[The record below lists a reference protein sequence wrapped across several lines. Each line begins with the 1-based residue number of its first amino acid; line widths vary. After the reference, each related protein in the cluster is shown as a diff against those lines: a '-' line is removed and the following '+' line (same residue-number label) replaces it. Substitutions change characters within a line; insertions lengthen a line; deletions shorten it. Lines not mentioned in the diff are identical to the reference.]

1 MRSPIRNSARA
12 KNDQENLCDGGGG
25 RPHLPPPA
33 AHGAEAEYYSTPQSK
48 LPFSEAVRA
57 GDFLYVSGQIG
68 TSKETDPA
76 AAFKAASH
84 SAMDAISKILQA
96 HGSSLDHV
104 VQCTVMLADMKQW
117 PTFNE
122 VYATYF
128 KPGHMPARN
137 AFGVT
142 ALAFDAP
149 LEVACFSYEPA
160 APGIPSRGPEPTLI
174 NRY

>member
-1 MRSPIRNSARA
+1 MMKAIHTLAVA
-12 KNDQENLCDGGGG
+12 ATLTF
-25 RPHLPPPA
+25 LVPA
-33 AHGAEAEYYSTPQSK
+33 TQAAELEFYSTPQSK

-68 TSKETDPA
+68 TAKDADPV

-84 SAMDAISKILQA
+84 NAMDNISKILTA
-96 HGSSLDHV
+96 HGSSLEHV
-104 VQCTVMLADMKQW
+104 VQCSVMLADMKQW
-117 PTFNE
+117 PAFNE

-149 LEVACFSYEPA
+149 LEVTCFAYEPA
-160 APGIPSRGPEPTLI
+160 KKPR
-174 NRY
+174 

>member
-1 MRSPIRNSARA
+1 MRCVKNVTAREQPKMIKA
-12 KNDQENLCDGGGG
+12 IHTVAVAATLTF
-25 RPHLPPPA
+25 LMPA
-33 AHGAEAEYYSTPQSK
+33 AQAAGLEFYSTPQSK

-68 TSKETDPA
+68 TSKEADPA

-84 SAMDAISKILQA
+84 NAMDNISKILTA
-96 HGSSLDHV
+96 HGSSLEHV

-117 PTFNE
+117 PAFNE

-149 LEVACFSYEPA
+149 LEVACFAYEPEA
-160 APGIPSRGPEPTLI
+160 KH
-174 NRY
+174 

>member
-1 MRSPIRNSARA
+1 MSCPRYHAVPDPQRRA
-12 KNDQENLCDGGGG
+12 SKAMIKRIHAIAAMAALTF
-25 RPHLPPPA
+25 LLPA
-33 AHGAEAEYYSTPQSK
+33 AFGAEAEYYATPQSK

-57 GDFLYVSGQIG
+57 GDFLYVSGQVG
-68 TSKETDPA
+68 TSKEADPA
-76 AAFKAASH
+76 TAFKAASH
-84 SAMDAISKILQA
+84 SAMDAISKILTA
-96 HGSSLDHV
+96 HGSSLEHV

-149 LEVACFSYEPA
+149 VEVACFAYEPA
-160 APGIPSRGPEPTLI
+160 TKH
-174 NRY
+174 

>member
-1 MRSPIRNSARA
+1 MMKAIQTVAVA
-12 KNDQENLCDGGGG
+12 ATLIV
-25 RPHLPPPA
+25 LMPA
-33 AHGAEAEYYSTPQSK
+33 ARGAGLDYYSTPQSK

-57 GDFLYVSGQIG
+57 GDFLYISGQIG
-68 TSKETDPA
+68 TAKDADPV

-84 SAMDAISKILQA
+84 NAMDSISKILTA
-96 HGSSLDHV
+96 HGSSLEHV

-117 PTFNE
+117 PAFNE

-149 LEVACFSYEPA
+149 LEVACFAYEPEA
-160 APGIPSRGPEPTLI
+160 KH
-174 NRY
+174 

>member
-1 MRSPIRNSARA
+1 MRFPLKNATAREHPKMKKA
-12 KNDQENLCDGGGG
+12 IYTVAAAATLTFL
-25 RPHLPPPA
+25 LPVADA
-33 AHGAEAEYYSTPQSK
+33 AGLEYYTTPQSK

-68 TSKETDPA
+68 TSKEADPV

-84 SAMDAISKILQA
+84 NAMDSISKILTA
-96 HGSSLDHV
+96 HGSSLEHV

-117 PTFNE
+117 PAFNE
-122 VYATYF
+122 IYATYF

-149 LEVACFSYEPA
+149 LEVACFAYEPGA
-160 APGIPSRGPEPTLI
+160 QK
-174 NRY
+174 

>member
-1 MRSPIRNSARA
+1 MRCVKTVTAREQPKMIKA
-12 KNDQENLCDGGGG
+12 IHTVAVVATLTF
-25 RPHLPPPA
+25 LMPA
-33 AHGAEAEYYSTPQSK
+33 TQAAGLEFYSTPQSK

-68 TSKETDPA
+68 TSKEADPA

-84 SAMDAISKILQA
+84 SAMDAISKILTA

-117 PTFNE
+117 PSFNE

-137 AFGVT
+137 AFGVPP
-142 ALAFDAP
+142 LAFDAP
-149 LEVACFSYEPA
+149 LEVACFAYEPA
-160 APGIPSRGPEPTLI
+160 GKH
-174 NRY
+174 

>member
-1 MRSPIRNSARA
+1 MSKNIHAMTAAAALAFLLPSAY
-12 KNDQENLCDGGGG
+12 
-25 RPHLPPPA
+25 
-33 AHGAEAEYYSTPQSK
+33 GAGLEYYSTPQSK

-68 TSKETDPA
+68 TAKDADPA

-84 SAMDAISKILQA
+84 GAMDSISKILTA

-117 PTFNE
+117 PSFNE

-149 LEVACFSYEPA
+149 VEVACFAYEPETK
-160 APGIPSRGPEPTLI
+160 R
-174 NRY
+174 

>member
-1 MRSPIRNSARA
+1 MTKRNYAIA
-12 KNDQENLCDGGGG
+12 AAAALTF
-25 RPHLPPPA
+25 LLPA
-33 AHGAEAEYYSTPQSK
+33 AYGAEPQYYATPQSK

-68 TSKETDPA
+68 TSKDADPA

-84 SAMDAISKILQA
+84 SAMDAISKILTA

-149 LEVACFSYEPA
+149 VEVACFAYEPA
-160 APGIPSRGPEPTLI
+160 APGFHPAVQNPR
-174 NRY
+174 

>member
-1 MRSPIRNSARA
+1 MMKAIRTVAVAASLTFLGSAA
-12 KNDQENLCDGGGG
+12 Q
-25 RPHLPPPA
+25 A
-33 AHGAEAEYYSTPQSK
+33 AGLEYYSTPQSK

-68 TSKETDPA
+68 TAKDADPV
-76 AAFKAASH
+76 AAFKTAAH
-84 SAMDAISKILQA
+84 SAMDSISKILTA
-96 HGSSLDHV
+96 HGSSLEHV

-117 PTFNE
+117 PAFNE

-149 LEVACFSYEPA
+149 LEVACFAYEP
-160 APGIPSRGPEPTLI
+160 EKH
-174 NRY
+174 

>member
-1 MRSPIRNSARA
+1 MMKAIHTVAVAATLTFLVSAA
-12 KNDQENLCDGGGG
+12 Q
-25 RPHLPPPA
+25 A
-33 AHGAEAEYYSTPQSK
+33 AGLDYYSTPQSK

-68 TSKETDPA
+68 TAKDADPV

-84 SAMDAISKILQA
+84 NAMDSISKILTA
-96 HGSSLDHV
+96 HGSSLEHV

-117 PTFNE
+117 PAFNE

-149 LEVACFSYEPA
+149 LEVACFAYEPEA
-160 APGIPSRGPEPTLI
+160 KR
-174 NRY
+174 

>member
-1 MRSPIRNSARA
+1 MKKATFAMALAATVLSLYGSPA
-12 KNDQENLCDGGGG
+12 
-25 RPHLPPPA
+25 PA
-33 AHGAEAEYYSTPQSK
+33 AEAEYYSVPDSK

-68 TSKETDPA
+68 QGKDADPT
-76 AAFKAASH
+76 AAFKAAAH
-84 SAMDAISKILQA
+84 NAMDSIAKILTA

-104 VQCTVMLADMKQW
+104 VQCTVMLADMKLW
-117 PTFNE
+117 PAFNE

-142 ALAFDAP
+142 ALAFGAR
-149 LEVACFSYEPA
+149 LEGACFACEPRTQ
-160 APGIPSRGPEPTLI
+160 GR
-174 NRY
+174 

>member
-1 MRSPIRNSARA
+1 MTKRLHAIATVAALSF
-12 KNDQENLCDGGGG
+12 L
-25 RPHLPPPA
+25 LPA
-33 AHGAEAEYYSTPQSK
+33 AFGAEAEYYANPQSK

-68 TSKETDPA
+68 TSKDADPA

-84 SAMDAISKILQA
+84 GAMDAISKILTA

-149 LEVACFSYEPA
+149 LEVACFAYEPA
-160 APGIPSRGPEPTLI
+160 APGFHPAVHV
-174 NRY
+174 N

>member
-1 MRSPIRNSARA
+1 VPVTMQCVKTVTAREQTSMMKA
-12 KNDQENLCDGGGG
+12 IHTAAVAATLT
-25 RPHLPPPA
+25 LLMPA
-33 AHGAEAEYYSTPQSK
+33 AQAAGLEYYSTPQSK

-68 TSKETDPA
+68 TSKEADPV

-84 SAMDAISKILQA
+84 NAMDNISKILTA
-96 HGSSLDHV
+96 HGSSLEHV

-149 LEVACFSYEPA
+149 LEVACFAYEPA
-160 APGIPSRGPEPTLI
+160 GKR
-174 NRY
+174 

>member
-1 MRSPIRNSARA
+1 VPVTMQCVKTVTAREQPKMIKA
-12 KNDQENLCDGGGG
+12 IHTVAVVATLTF
-25 RPHLPPPA
+25 LMPA
-33 AHGAEAEYYSTPQSK
+33 AQAAGLEYYSTPQSK

-68 TSKETDPA
+68 TSKEADPV

-84 SAMDAISKILQA
+84 NAMDNISKILTA
-96 HGSSLDHV
+96 HGSSLEHV
-104 VQCTVMLADMKQW
+104 VQCTVMLSDMKQW
-117 PTFNE
+117 PAFNE

-149 LEVACFSYEPA
+149 LEVACFAYEPEA
-160 APGIPSRGPEPTLI
+160 KH
-174 NRY
+174 

>member
-1 MRSPIRNSARA
+1 MAA
-12 KNDQENLCDGGGG
+12 AAVLT
-25 RPHLPPPA
+25 LFLPA
-33 AHGAEAEYYSTPQSK
+33 AFGAEAEYYSTPGSK

-57 GDFLYVSGQIG
+57 GDFLYVSGQVG
-68 TSKETDPA
+68 TSKETDPV

-84 SAMDAISKILQA
+84 SSLDAIAKILTA

-104 VQCTVMLADMKQW
+104 VQCTVMLTDMKLW

-122 VYATYF
+122 VYASYF
-128 KPGHMPARN
+128 KPGHLPARA

-149 LEVACFSYEPA
+149 LEVQCFAYEPVA
-160 APGIPSRGPEPTLI
+160 KH
-174 NRY
+174 